1 MFTLDELK
9 DAADIVHEVMPPT
22 PQYAWPLLARRTGC
36 EVWVKHENHTPIGAF
51 KIRGGLV
58 FLDQLMKS
66 GKKIDG
72 MITATRGNHGQSIAL
87 ACDRYKIPATI
98 YVPDGNSVE
107 KNKAMEAFGANLVVH
122 GVDFDEAREE
132 AGRVALAQNLYPV
145 PSFHSWLVR
154 GVATYALEFF
164 SAVQDLDT
172 VYAPIGMG
180 SGICGLI
187 SARDLLGLR
196 TKIVGVVAQNAPA
209 YVMSYEAGEVCETNS
224 AATFADGMACR
235 VPSGEAL
242 EIICRGA
249 ERLVT
254 VSEDEIASAMRAYYS
269 DTHNL
274 AEGAGAASL
283 AALLN
288 ESAGMSGKKVGVILS
303 GGNVDA
309 TPFNT
314 VLNGGTPQLPRVA
327 SE

>member
-9 DAADIVHEVMPPT
+9 EAADIVHDVMPPT
-22 PQYAWPLLARRTGC
+22 PQYAWPLLAKRAGV

-51 KIRGGLV
+51 KVRGGLV
-58 FLDQLMKS
+58 FLDRLMKS
-66 GKKIDG
+66 GIKIDG

-87 ACDRYKIPATI
+87 ACARHNLPATI
-98 YVPDGNSVE
+98 YVPHGNSVE
-107 KNKAMEAFGANLVVH
+107 KNNAMEAFGANLVVH

-132 AGRVALAQNLYPV
+132 AGRVAKEKNLYPV
-145 PSFHSWLVR
+145 PSFHPWLVM
-154 GVATYALEFF
+154 GVATYALEFL

-172 VYAPIGMG
+172 VYVPIGMG
-180 SGICGLI
+180 SGVCGLI
-187 SARDLLGLR
+187 TARDLLRLK

-209 YVMSYEAGEVCETNS
+209 YVMSFEAGEVRETNS

-235 VPSGEAL
+235 VPSGDAL

-249 ERLVT
+249 DRLVT

-283 AALLN
+283 AALLQ
-288 ESAGMSGKKVGVILS
+288 ESDAMKGKKVGVILS
-303 GGNVDA
+303 GGNVDTA
-309 TPFNT
+309 PYDT
-314 VLNGGTPQLPRVA
+314 VLNGGTP
-327 SE
+327 

>member
-9 DAADIVHEVMPPT
+9 AAADIVHVVMPPT
-22 PQYAWPLLARRTGC
+22 PHYAWPLLSKRAGC

-72 MITATRGNHGQSIAL
+72 LITATRGNHGQSIAL
-87 ACDRYKIPATI
+87 ACSRHNVPATI
-98 YVPDGNSVE
+98 YVPHGNSVE
-107 KNKAMEAFGANLVVH
+107 KNKAMEAFGADLVVH

-132 AGRVALAQNLYPV
+132 AGRVAVEQDLYPV
-145 PSFHSWLVR
+145 PSFHPWLVR
-154 GVATYALEFF
+154 GVATYALEFL
-164 SAVQDLDT
+164 SALRDLDT
-172 VYAPIGMG
+172 VYVPIGMG
-180 SGICGLI
+180 SGVCGLI
-187 SARDLLGLR
+187 TTRDLLGLGA
-196 TKIVGVVAQNAPA
+196 KIVGVVADNAPA
-209 YVMSYEAGEVCETNS
+209 YAMSYAAGEVCETSS

-249 ERLVT
+249 ERVVQ

-274 AEGAGAASL
+274 AEGAGAAPL
-283 AALLN
+283 AALLK
-288 ESAGMSGKKVGVILS
+288 ERTRMQGKKVGVILS

-309 TPFNT
+309 APFDT
-314 VLNGGTPQLPRVA
+314 VLKGGTPQLARVA
-327 SE
+327 